1 MEILDSKI
9 VACVDQSIEIA
20 LVNIVV
26 CVDISVEIADANT
39 EACVEISVDIL
50 VPMSPPDPGAFK
62 FTIGPSPNPIFYN
75 LFLYNI
81 YISSK
86 VGGGVINNQR
96 CSYIT

>member
-1 MEILDSKI
+1 
-9 VACVDQSIEIA
+9 
-20 LVNIVV
+20 
-26 CVDISVEIADANT
+26 
-39 EACVEISVDIL
+39 
-50 VPMSPPDPGAFK
+50 MSPPDPGAFK